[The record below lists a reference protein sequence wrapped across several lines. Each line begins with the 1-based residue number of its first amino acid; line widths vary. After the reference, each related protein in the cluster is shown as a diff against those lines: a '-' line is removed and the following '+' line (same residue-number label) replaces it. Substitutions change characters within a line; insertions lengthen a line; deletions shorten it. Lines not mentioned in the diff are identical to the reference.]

1 MSTKRIAE
9 SPTFA
14 RQKSNICT
22 MKLSIIALL
31 TLLLVLVACQ
41 SQSDAAEDAAAVML
55 DDARVLLAAKQ
66 YAAARDTILLLRQKY
81 PTALQ
86 ARRAAIVTLDSVEL
100 LQTRD
105 SLACYE
111 VQLHAAKEG
120 FKQMAPR
127 VDGQTN
133 EAYYAQQRRV
143 MQMEQHFDE
152 LCAKVKFYVRK
163 IDIDLRENS

>member
-1 MSTKRIAE
+1 
-9 SPTFA
+9 
-14 RQKSNICT
+14 
-22 MKLSIIALL
+22 MKLSVIALL
-31 TLLLVLVACQ
+31 TLLVVLVACQ
-41 SQSDAAEDAAAVML
+41 SKGDAAEEAATAML
-55 DDARVLLAAKQ
+55 CDARALLAEKQ
-66 YAAARDTILLLRQKY
+66 YDAARDTILLLRQKH

-86 ARRAAIVTLDSVEL
+86 TRRTAIVTLDSVEL

-105 SLACYE
+105 SLAAYE
-111 VQLHAAKEG
+111 IQLHAAKEG

-127 VDGQTN
+127 VNGQTN

-152 LCAKVKFYVRK
+152 LCAKVKFYLRK